1 MRVTCTLVA
10 VVAGTIVLLADTAHA
25 QVPAWC
31 ALLDGDQQQCSY
43 FTQQECLETVSGV
56 GGVCIQNR
64 SRRFAAI
71 GTAPAVSIVGKCAG
85 TFASSAARSRS
96 APELISREY

>member
-1 MRVTCTLVA
+1 MKVTCTLLA
-10 VVAGTIVLLADTAHA
+10 VVAGMIVLLTDAAHA

-56 GGVCIQNR
+56 GGVCILNP
-64 SRRFAAI
+64 AA
-71 GTAPAVSIVGKCAG
+71 GSQQSAQSQQYP
-85 TFASSAARSRS
+85 SSENAQGLL
-96 APELISREY
+96 PLQLQDPGPPPN

>member
-1 MRVTCTLVA
+1 MKVTCTLLA

-56 GGVCIQNR
+56 GGVCIQNP
-64 SRRFAAI
+64 AA
-71 GTAPAVSIVGKCAG
+71 GSQQSAQPQQYP
-85 TFASSAARSRS
+85 SSENAQGLL
-96 APELISREY
+96 PLQLQDPGPPPN